1 MKHMF
6 IRYCQATD
14 EWAKATVEE
23 RKNFIAKLKETAKEY
38 GLELIHFGPSLGVI
52 ESPAMVLT
60 SDKSLD
66 NYMNWMGA
74 VMQSGL
80 PRYIGASRTVT
91 LVEAPWLRG

>member
-1 MKHMF
+1 
-6 IRYCQATD
+6 
-14 EWAKATVEE
+14 
-23 RKNFIAKLKETAKEY
+23 
-38 GLELIHFGPSLGVI
+38 VI